1 MKTSPL
7 NPTEFQLDALREYI
21 GIGVGKAAATLNSL
35 IGRHI
40 ELKVPEISIKYPE
53 QLKSGQSDD
62 HDLFS
67 FVTLGFEGN
76 LNGNASMAFDRDS
89 AKRLVSLLL
98 PETEIVDTEMDAM
111 SESTLTEVGNIVIN
125 SVMGSLSNC
134 FSFDL
139 NYFVP
144 RYHEDLEGT
153 LNESKV
159 GETALIIGETILTVE
174 NCQIEGNII
183 IMFLV
188 SDLKVLLDTW
198 SEPSDIKYA

>member
-89 AKRLVSLLL
+89 AKPVSYTHLRAHETDSYLVCRLLL
-98 PETEIVDTEMDAM
+98 EKKDN
-111 SESTLTEVGNIVIN
+111 L
-125 SVMGSLSNC
+125 
-134 FSFDL
+134 
-139 NYFVP
+139 
-144 RYHEDLEGT
+144 
-153 LNESKV
+153 
-159 GETALIIGETILTVE
+159 
-174 NCQIEGNII
+174 
-183 IMFLV
+183 
-188 SDLKVLLDTW
+188 
-198 SEPSDIKYA
+198 